1 MNQHEQVRHETVLD
15 DTTRHVARV
24 YAEALYNAAD
34 RNGETGQVVEELG
47 DLVSQVF
54 NRDPGVEAFLASPS
68 VSRDRKHEALRK
80 AFEGRASQV
89 LVNFLYV
96 LNDHDRLGLLRA
108 LASSYRELYDQ
119 RMGRMPVQVTS
130 AVPLAEEQQER
141 LRNEL
146 REVFRREPVLATSVD
161 PDLLG
166 GLVVRV
172 EDWVYDASV
181 RTRLETIQKQ
191 LIERSSHEI
200 QGGRDRFR
208 YYAGDH
214 PGAGPAGGH
223 A

>member
-96 LNDHDRLGLLRA
+96 LNDHD
-108 LASSYRELYDQ
+108 
-119 RMGRMPVQVTS
+119 
-130 AVPLAEEQQER
+130 
-141 LRNEL
+141 
-146 REVFRREPVLATSVD
+146 
-161 PDLLG
+161 
-166 GLVVRV
+166 
-172 EDWVYDASV
+172 
-181 RTRLETIQKQ
+181 
-191 LIERSSHEI
+191 
-200 QGGRDRFR
+200 
-208 YYAGDH
+208 
-214 PGAGPAGGH
+214 
-223 A
+223 

>member
-34 RNGETGQVVEELG
+34 KVGEAGEVLEELDALVGQVFG
-47 DLVSQVF
+47 
-54 NRDPGVEAFLASPS
+54 RDPGAEVFLASPS
-68 VSRDRKHEALRK
+68 VSRDRKREALRK

-96 LNDHDRLGLLRA
+96 LNDHDRLELLRA
-108 LASSYRELYDQ
+108 AARAYRELYDQ
-119 RMGRMPVQVTS
+119 RSGRLPVHVSS

-146 REVFRREPVLATSVD
+146 RQVFGREPVLQTRVD
-161 PDLLG
+161 PELLG

-181 RTRLETIQKQ
+181 RTRLETIEKQ

-208 YYAGDH
+208 SFG
-214 PGAGPAGGH
+214 
-223 A
+223 